1 MRRLTTRRLTIS
13 LLATA
18 AALAAPIAAAQLPAP
33 KTTDLGAGIHVIFGQ
48 GGNIGVSTGADGAF
62 VIDDQYQQSAAAN
75 LAKVEALAGGAPKY
89 LVNTHWH
96 ADHAGGNETF
106 AKAGAMIFAQE
117 NVRKRLTG
125 AVASLGL
132 DGKPSPASPAPAWPV
147 ITFIDGV
154 DFHLND
160 ETIRVFHVAPAHTD
174 GDSMVWFVEPNI
186 LHMGDLFFNG
196 IFPVIDSG
204 SGGSVRG
211 YLAVMKETYAK
222 VDDKTRIIPGH
233 GEIGTKADLAKQIA
247 MLEGAIAAVDKHVK
261 AGDSLAKTV
270 AAKPLKPWSK
280 YAWSFIP
287 EDSFTTTL
295 YNGLKK

>member
-1 MRRLTTRRLTIS
+1 MRRLTIS
-13 LLATA
+13 LLATVA
-18 AALAAPIAAAQLPAP
+18 VIAAPIAAAQLPTP
-33 KTTDLGAGIHVIFGQ
+33 KTTDLGSGIHVIFGQ
-48 GGNIGVSTGADGAF
+48 GGNIGVSTGPDGAF

-106 AKAGAMIFAQE
+106 AKAGTMIFAQE

-132 DGKPSPASPAPAWPV
+132 DGKPSPAAPAPAWPV

-160 ETIRVFHVAPAHTD
+160 ETIRVFHVSPAHTD

-196 IFPVIDSG
+196 IFPVIDLG

-211 YLAVMKETYAK
+211 YLTVMKETYAK
-222 VDDKTRIIPGH
+222 IDDKTQLIPGH
-233 GEIGTKADLAKQIA
+233 GDMGTKADLAKQIA
-247 MLEGAIAAVDKHVK
+247 MLEGAINAVAKHVK

-270 AAKPLKPWSK
+270 AAKPLKPWAK

-287 EDSFTTTL
+287 ADSFTTTL

>member
-1 MRRLTTRRLTIS
+1 MRRLQVS
-13 LLATA
+13 LLAMIA
-18 AALAAPIAAAQLPAP
+18 AAIAPIAAAQLPSP
-33 KTTDLGAGIHVIFGQ
+33 KTTDLGSGIHVIFGQ

-106 AKAGAMIFAQE
+106 AKAGTMIFAQE

-125 AVASLGL
+125 AVPSLGL
-132 DGKPSPASPAPAWPV
+132 DGKPSPAAPAPAWPV
-147 ITFIDGV
+147 ITFVDGV

-196 IFPVIDSG
+196 IFPVIDPG

-222 VDDKTRIIPGH
+222 IDDKTVLIPGH

-287 EDSFTTTL
+287 EDAFATTL

>member
-1 MRRLTTRRLTIS
+1 MRRLTIS
-13 LLATA
+13 LLATVA
-18 AALAAPIAAAQLPAP
+18 AFAAPIAAAQLPTP
-33 KTTDLGAGIHVIFGQ
+33 KTTDLGSGIHVIFGQ
-48 GGNIGVSTGADGAF
+48 GGNIGVSTGPDGAF

-96 ADHAGGNETF
+96 ADHAGGNATF
-106 AKAGAMIFAQE
+106 AKAGTMIFAQE

-125 AVASLGL
+125 VVASLGL
-132 DGKPSPASPAPAWPV
+132 DGKPSPAAPAPAWPV
-147 ITFIDGV
+147 ITFVDGV

-160 ETIRVFHVAPAHTD
+160 ETIRVFHVSPAHTD
-174 GDSMVWFVEPNI
+174 GDAMVWFVEPNI

-196 IFPVIDSG
+196 IFPVIDLG

-211 YLAVMKETYAK
+211 YLTVMKETYAK
-222 VDDKTRIIPGH
+222 IDDKTQLIPGH
-233 GEIGTKADLAKQIA
+233 GDMGTKADLAKQIA
-247 MLEGAIAAVDKHVK
+247 MLEGAINAVDKHVK

-270 AAKPLKPWSK
+270 AAKPLKPWEK

-287 EDSFTTTL
+287 ADSFTTTL

>member
-1 MRRLTTRRLTIS
+1 MRRHTIFALA

-18 AALAAPIAAAQLPAP
+18 TAPAALAQLPSP
-33 KTTDLGAGIHVIFGQ
+33 KTTDLGSGLHVIFGQ
-48 GGNIGVSTGADGAF
+48 GGNIGVSVGPDGAF

-75 LAKVEALAGGAPKY
+75 LAKVEALAGGEPKY

-106 AKAGAMIFAQE
+106 ANAGTMIFAHE
-117 NVRKRLTG
+117 NVRKRLNG
-125 AVASLGL
+125 SLPSLGL
-132 DGKPSPASPAPAWPV
+132 DGKASSAAPEPAWPV
-147 ITFIDGV
+147 ITFVDGV

-160 ETIRVFHVAPAHTD
+160 ETIRVFHVSSAHTD
-174 GDSMVWFVEPNI
+174 GDSMVWFVEPNV

-196 IFPVIDSG
+196 IFPVIDLG

-222 VDDKTRIIPGH
+222 IDDKTVLIPGH
-233 GEIGTKADLAKQIA
+233 GEIATKADLAKQIA

-261 AGDSLAKTV
+261 AGDSLDKTV
-270 AAKPLKPWSK
+270 AARPLKPWEK
-280 YAWSFIP
+280 YAWAFIP
-287 EDSFTTTL
+287 EKSFTTTL
-295 YNGLKK
+295 YNGLKKK

>member
-1 MRRLTTRRLTIS
+1 MRRLTTS
-13 LLATA
+13 LLAA
-18 AALAAPIAAAQLPAP
+18 VAALAAPVAAAQLPSP
-33 KTTDLGAGIHVIFGQ
+33 KTTDLGSGIHVIFGQ

-62 VIDDQYQQSAAAN
+62 VIDDQYQQSAPAN
-75 LAKVEALAGGAPKY
+75 LAKVEALAGGKPKY

-96 ADHAGGNETF
+96 ADHAGGNATF
-106 AKAGAMIFAQE
+106 AKAGAMIFAHE

-132 DGKPSPASPAPAWPV
+132 DGKPSPAAPAPAWPV
-147 ITFIDGV
+147 ITFVDGV

-160 ETIRVFHVAPAHTD
+160 ETIRVFHVSAAHTD

-196 IFPVIDSG
+196 IFPVIDLG

-211 YLAVMKETYAK
+211 YLTVMKETYAK
-222 VDDKTRIIPGH
+222 IDDKTVLIPGH
-233 GEIGTKADLAKQIA
+233 GEIATKADLAKQIV

-261 AGDSLAKTV
+261 RGDSLEKTL
-270 AAKPLKPWSK
+270 AARPLKPWEK
-280 YAWSFIP
+280 YAWTFIP
-287 EDSFTTTL
+287 EKSFTTTL

>member
-1 MRRLTTRRLTIS
+1 MRRLHIS
-13 LLATA
+13 VIAMIA
-18 AALAAPIAAAQLPAP
+18 GLAAPLAAAQLPGP
-33 KTTDLGAGIHVIFGQ
+33 KTTDLGSGIHVIFGQ
-48 GGNIGVSTGADGAF
+48 GGNIGVSTGPDGAF
-62 VIDDQYQQSAAAN
+62 VIDDQYQQTAPAN
-75 LAKVEALAGGAPKY
+75 LAKIETLAGGKPKY

-96 ADHAGGNETF
+96 ADHAGGNDTF
-106 AKAGAMIFAQE
+106 AKAGAMIFAHE
-117 NVRKRLTG
+117 NVRKRLNG
-125 AVASLGL
+125 SVASLGL
-132 DGKPSPASPAPAWPV
+132 DGKPSPAAPAPAWPV
-147 ITFIDGV
+147 ITFVDGV

-160 ETIRVFHVAPAHTD
+160 ETIRVFHVSPAHTD

-196 IFPVIDSG
+196 IFPVIDPG

-222 VDDKTRIIPGH
+222 VDDKTVIIPGH

-247 MLEGAIAAVDKHVK
+247 MLEGAIAAVEKHVK
-261 AGDSLAKTV
+261 AGDSLEKTI
-270 AAKPLKPWSK
+270 AARPLKPWEK

-287 EDSFTTTL
+287 EKSFTTTL

>member
-1 MRRLTTRRLTIS
+1 MRRFSIS
-13 LLATA
+13 LLAAVA
-18 AALAAPIAAAQLPAP
+18 AIAAPIASAQLPTP
-33 KTTDLGAGIHVIFGQ
+33 KTTDLGSGIHVIFGQ
-48 GGNIGVSTGADGAF
+48 GGNIGVSTGPDGAF

-96 ADHAGGNETF
+96 ADHAGGNATF
-106 AKAGAMIFAQE
+106 AKAGTMIFAQE

-125 AVASLGL
+125 AVASPGL
-132 DGKPSPASPAPAWPV
+132 DGKLSPAAPAPAWPV

-160 ETIRVFHVAPAHTD
+160 ETIRVFHVSPAHTD

-196 IFPVIDSG
+196 IFPVIDLG

-211 YLAVMKETYAK
+211 YLTVMKETYAK
-222 VDDKTRIIPGH
+222 IDDKTQLIPGH
-233 GEIGTKADLAKQIA
+233 GDMGTKADLAKQIA
-247 MLEGAIAAVDKHVK
+247 MLEGAINAVDKHVK

-270 AAKPLKPWSK
+270 AAKPLKPWEK
-280 YAWSFIP
+280 YAWSYIP
-287 EDSFTTTL
+287 ADSFTTTL